1 MSQNFTPPAPDSYT
15 AAPAPAPARS
25 GNIGL
30 AFAGALVTALAAG
43 AAYGGIMGAIN
54 FQIGYLAAGVG
65 FLVALVATRLGGRNP
80 ILPALSAVLTLA
92 GVYAGYVLAEAVS
105 LAKANP
111 ASTATELLTSHL
123 AEVHTSYLDNFN
135 PIWILFYAIGAYAAF
150 QTARKAG
157 H

>member
-25 GNIGL
+25 GNVVL
-30 AFAGALVTALAAG
+30 AILGAAATALAAG
-43 AAYGGIMGAIN
+43 AAYGGIMSAID

-80 ILPALSAVLTLA
+80 LLPALSAVLTLA
-92 GVYAGYVLAEAVS
+92 GVYAGYVLATAIDVS
-105 LAKANP
+105 EQESIP
-111 ASTATELLTSHL
+111 VSELLTTEL
-123 AEVHTSYLDNFN
+123 VDLNQFYIDNIN
-135 PIWILFYAIGAYAAF
+135 PISILFYAIGAYAAF

>member
-25 GNIGL
+25 GNVVL
-30 AFAGALVTALAAG
+30 AILGAAATALAAG
-43 AAYGGIMGAIN
+43 AAYGGIMSAID

-80 ILPALSAVLTLA
+80 LLPALSAVLTLA
-92 GVYAGYVLAEAVS
+92 GVYAGYVLDTAIGVS
-105 LAKANP
+105 EQESIP
-111 ASTATELLTSHL
+111 VSELLTTELVDLNQFYIDSI
-123 AEVHTSYLDNFN
+123 N
-135 PIWILFYAIGAYAAF
+135 PISILFYAIGAYAAF